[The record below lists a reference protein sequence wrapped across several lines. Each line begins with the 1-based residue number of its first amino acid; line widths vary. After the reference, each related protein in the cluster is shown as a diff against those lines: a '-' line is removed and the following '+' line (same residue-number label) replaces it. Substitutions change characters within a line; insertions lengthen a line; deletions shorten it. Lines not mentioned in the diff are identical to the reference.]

1 VSAPVVETSN
11 GRVSGAVESG
21 VNAFRGIPYGAS
33 TGGVGRF
40 RPPSPP
46 RRWTGVLET
55 TTLGPTAPQPVIEL
69 SNVLPAE
76 LTALRREG
84 AVELPAQ
91 GEDCLVLNL
100 WTPGLDSGGRPVMVW
115 LHGGPF
121 TTGTGSTVNGARLA
135 ARGDVVVVS
144 LNHRLGMLGYLY
156 LDRLAPDRYSG
167 SGVVGMLD
175 IVAALE
181 WVRDNVGAFGGDPSN
196 VTIFGCSGGGMKA
209 STLLAMPAAHGLFH
223 KAIIESGPYVRGV
236 ETDRASEVA
245 ERVLAELDLTPKR
258 LDELADVP
266 LDRLMQVQGTVLRGL
281 ESGVLGTDGGLNEAG
296 PRKFLVGVARGGT
309 LWDLGPVVDGVALP
323 RHPFDPLASPLA
335 ADVPLIIGNNK
346 DESSTWLLL
355 YPKVDEVTFDDVLEV
370 ARAIRGDQAPELMAL
385 YRRTRPSASPTDLLD
400 SVVSTDAMWLDLV
413 HIAERKVA
421 GGQASVFMYQFAY
434 ESDVLGGRLKAAHGM
449 EVPFVFDDVES
460 AAMAGKRPERLEV
473 ARVMSE
479 AWVAFARTGDPNH
492 PDLPKWTTYSPSDRS
507 RMIFDT
513 QCRLEPDPTELREGL
528 DKLRIAFAH

>member
-11 GRVSGAVESG
+11 GRVSGAAESG
-21 VNAFRGIPYGAS
+21 AYAFRGIPYGAG
-33 TGGVGRF
+33 TDGKGRF

-55 TTLGPTAPQPVIEL
+55 TTFGNSAPQPVVEL

-76 LTALRREG
+76 LTAIRRE
-84 AVELPAQ
+84 APVEQPAT

-100 WTPGLDSGGRPVMVW
+100 WTPGLDSERRPVMVW

-121 TTGTGSTVNGARLA
+121 TTGSGSTVNGARLA

-156 LDRLAPDRYSG
+156 LDRLAPDRYAG

-196 VTIFGCSGGGMKA
+196 VTIFGCSGGGMKT

-236 ETDRASEVA
+236 EADRATEVA
-245 ERVLAELDLTPKR
+245 ERVLAELDLTPER

-266 LDRLMQVQGTVLRGL
+266 LDRLMQVQGTVLRSL
-281 ESGVLGTDGGLNEAG
+281 EAGVLGTNGGLSEAG
-296 PRKFLVGVARGGT
+296 PSKFLVGVARGGT
-309 LWDLGPVVDGVALP
+309 LWDLGPVVDGAALP
-323 RHPFDPLASPLA
+323 QHPFDPVASPLA
-335 ADVPLIIGNNK
+335 ADVPLIVGNNK
-346 DESSTWLLL
+346 DESSMWLLL
-355 YPKVDEVTFDDVLEV
+355 YPNLDEVTFDDVLEI
-370 ARAIRGDQAPELMAL
+370 ARAIRGDRAPELVAL
-385 YRRTRPSASPTDLLD
+385 YRKTRPSASPTDLLD
-400 SVVSTDAMWLDLV
+400 SLVSTDAMWIDLV

-421 GGQASVFMYQFAY
+421 GGPASVFMYQFAH

-449 EVPFVFDDVES
+449 EVPFVFDDVEA
-460 AAMAGKRPERLEV
+460 AAMSGKRPERLEV
-473 ARVMSE
+473 ARVMSQ
-479 AWVAFARTGDPNH
+479 AWVAFARSGDPNH
-492 PDLPKWTTYSPSDRS
+492 PSLPKWTTYSPGDRS

-513 QCRLEPDPTELREGL
+513 ECRLEPDPTELREGL
-528 DKLRIAFAH
+528 DKLGIVFAR